1 MAREMLLEGSMP
13 VRQVLASGAHTH
25 GGPNGL
31 TQLFDAGT
39 PAIHIRAM
47 LLLHAS
53 LGNDIGQLIGELG
66 NRRRVLLDVL
76 ERLIAERL
84 WHWCSLLSP
93 PAPCG
98 AEGGP
103 TCSWAYIR
111 A

>member
-1 MAREMLLEGSMP
+1 
-13 VRQVLASGAHTH
+13 
-25 GGPNGL
+25 
-31 TQLFDAGT
+31 
-39 PAIHIRAM
+39 
-47 LLLHAS
+47 
-53 LGNDIGQLIGELG
+53 
-66 NRRRVLLDVL
+66 VLLDVL

-93 PAPCG
+93 PAPWG